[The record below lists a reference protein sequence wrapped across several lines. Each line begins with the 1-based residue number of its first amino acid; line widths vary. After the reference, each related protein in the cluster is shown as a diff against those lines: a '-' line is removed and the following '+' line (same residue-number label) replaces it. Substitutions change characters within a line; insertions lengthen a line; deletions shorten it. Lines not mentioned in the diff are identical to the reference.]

1 MPSYHVLYRALQLC
15 YLTLIHVC
23 NNSGPAN
30 RPEKGT
36 PYCGGDFRE
45 AAALKSFM
53 WPFSFVCR
61 QESIRTAFL
70 LSQGGEFAFVLLS
83 LANELKVLPTDL
95 NRLLIIVVVLSMA
108 LTPFLAEAGKR
119 FAESTI
125 EDDSEGVSLLH
136 DIVHC
141 WTMLK

>member
-1 MPSYHVLYRALQLC
+1 MCATIQVLPTDLKRVL
-15 YLTLIHVC
+15 LIVVVISVRLLHS
-23 NNSGPAN
+23 NLS
-30 RPEKGT
+30 
-36 PYCGGDFRE
+36 CGLF
-45 AAALKSFM
+45 
-53 WPFSFVCR
+53 FVCR

-119 FAESTI
+119 FAESTV
-125 EDDSEGVSLLH
+125 ENDSDGVSLFH
-136 DIVHC
+136 DLVHC
-141 WTMLK
+141 HSTLK